1 MTSKAPPELVLDR
14 YRVGQRLAAGAAGTV
29 VGAVDT
35 ETARAV
41 VVKFF
46 DGSDDNFAAWLGEL
60 RLAMRL
66 RHPNIPECVC
76 AGHDP
81 AWDLSVLV
89 FARALGGS
97 LRRALAGGRRFTAA
111 ECGRVLADVAAALAH
126 AHAQGVIHRDVKP
139 ENILAATAA
148 GEAPWQ
154 LTDFGAGRFL
164 PRGALAR
171 GPAGTLMYMAPEVL
185 KIGGDAASD
194 QYSLGVV
201 GVELRTGAAPDRR
214 ARSQFRLRHGD
225 GDELDR
231 VISRLIE
238 PDPERR
244 FPGVEAAAAA
254 LAGRLACDVTATRD
268 GRHYALVGADVRVRR
283 PGGAT
288 LEHVGHLPGAGEFL
302 NAWGDA
308 SAVVAVDGRL
318 VALSPF
324 ARTVGAAPTGR
335 MFIAD
340 VERAS
345 VWCLED
351 EGLGEHDLDGVG
363 ARAALEVPP
372 AWRGAA
378 RLLGIHVGAGQA
390 VLGARGSDEL
400 AWVVRDKAGARAR
413 LVRAPGPLYDL
424 RRVAGRA
431 VVLCGDEERAVV
443 ALATSQGFA
452 ELARV
457 DAPVDTLRVEP
468 GAAGELVVTMLAS
481 APVSVG
487 EDRA

>member
-1 MTSKAPPELVLDR
+1 MTTSAAPTLVLDR
-14 YRVGQRLAAGAAGTV
+14 YRVGSRLAAGAAGTV
-29 VGAVDT
+29 VSAVDT

-46 DGSDDNFAAWLGEL
+46 DGSDDNFAAWIGEL

-66 RHPNIPECVC
+66 RHPNIPECIS

-89 FARALGGS
+89 FERALGGS

-111 ECGRVLADVAAALAH
+111 ECRRVLADVAAALTHAH
-126 AHAQGVIHRDVKP
+126 AHGVIHRDVKP
-139 ENILAATAA
+139 ENILARAAA
-148 GEAPWQ
+148 GEAPWL

-171 GPAGTLMYMAPEVL
+171 GPAGTLMYMAPEVM

-201 GVELRTGAAPDRR
+201 GVELRTGAVPDQR
-214 ARSQFRLRHGD
+214 ARSRFRLRHGD
-225 GDELDR
+225 SDDLDR
-231 VISRLIE
+231 VIARLIE

-254 LAGRLACDVTATRD
+254 LAGPVGCDVTATRD

-283 PGGAT
+283 PGCAT

-302 NAWGDA
+302 NAWGDG
-308 SAVVAVDGRL
+308 SAVVVVDDRL

-324 ARTVGAAPTGR
+324 ARTVGAAPAGR

-340 VERAS
+340 VEHAS
-345 VWCLED
+345 VWCLD
-351 EGLGEHDLDGVG
+351 DGGVCEHDMIGGV
-363 ARAALEVPP
+363 ARVDLEVPP
-372 AWRGAA
+372 AWRDAA
-378 RLLGIHVGAGQA
+378 RLLGILVSPRQA
-390 VLGARGSDEL
+390 VLGARGSDAL
-400 AWVVRDKAGARAR
+400 AWVERGEARAR

-424 RRVAGRA
+424 RRVAGRV

-443 ALATSQGFA
+443 SLAGSDGLG
-452 ELARV
+452 ELARA

-468 GAAGELVVTMLAS
+468 ASTGELVVTMLAS
-481 APVSVG
+481 ALVCVG
-487 EDRA
+487 EDGA